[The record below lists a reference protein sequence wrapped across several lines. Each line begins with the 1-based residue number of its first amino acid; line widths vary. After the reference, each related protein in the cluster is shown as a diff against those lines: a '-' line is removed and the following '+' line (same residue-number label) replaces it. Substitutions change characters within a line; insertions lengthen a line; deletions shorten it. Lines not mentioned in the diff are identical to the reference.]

1 MKILSNKEDMVC
13 LKKMKKI
20 SKMEHHSKDII
31 ENQKIDLIDYLT
43 GILNLQFE
51 VLILSIVLRKFSF
64 ILNRL
69 DYLIPGW
76 AFPVKDAP
84 AHVCP

>member
-1 MKILSNKEDMVC
+1 MEDLLSKIFD
-13 LKKMKKI
+13 KI
-20 SKMEHHSKDII
+20 AFYE
-31 ENQKIDLIDYLT
+31 
-43 GILNLQFE
+43 
-51 VLILSIVLRKFSF
+51 ILSIVLRKFSF